1 MHKFRSFI
9 EDMNLI
15 DLSSIG
21 GVFISYNST
30 GTSMTRLGRF
40 LFLNNV
46 VSNWKVVGQS
56 VGQKDISNHCLVWLK
71 AKNFNWEPNC
81 SSSTGFG

>member
-21 GVFISYNST
+21 GVFISYNSA
-30 GTSMTRLGRF
+30 GTSMTRLDRF

-56 VGQKDISNHCLVWLK
+56 VVQRDISNHCPVWLK
-71 AKNFNWEPNC
+71 AKNFNWEPNR
-81 SSSTGFG
+81 SNSTVVG